1 MCSTI
6 FGLTKIVTKKDGKA
20 EPVEISKLGFEEK
33 PPTCKLCR
41 ERFWNAGALS
51 IRIKCKHNVVI
62 SQPGEQSSNIDSPV
76 IVNVT
81 DGEEL
86 EGPSMETSSLETSG
100 KWNAGDK
107 KNKHYNE
114 HYYKDNLHLVVKV
127 NEKLAKAIKTA
138 FNVGTLKQAG
148 MPATLAETPS
158 PTTRRPATS
167 RRVPK
172 HQKERQKQKP
182 KHQQYQVE
190 RQLPQEEIQK
200 NQEG

>member
-1 MCSTI
+1 
-6 FGLTKIVTKKDGKA
+6 
-20 EPVEISKLGFEEK
+20 
-33 PPTCKLCR
+33 
-41 ERFWNAGALS
+41 
-51 IRIKCKHNVVI
+51 
-62 SQPGEQSSNIDSPV
+62 
-76 IVNVT
+76 
-81 DGEEL
+81 
-86 EGPSMETSSLETSG
+86 METSSLETSG
-100 KWNAGDK
+100 KRNAGDK

-138 FNVGTLKQAG
+138 FNVRILKQAG

-182 KHQQYQVE
+182 KHQQH
-190 RQLPQEEIQK
+190 QENVNCLKKKSRKIK
-200 NQEG
+200 KDNRDISNNANNLIRDN